1 MDEFEDLVHPTAT
14 NDEVI
19 NNHLANSQQN
29 IMTVQNLVK
38 DVAIIKRNLS
48 RKSII
53 RDNDISDNE

>member
-29 IMTVQNLVK
+29 IMTIQNLVK
-38 DVAIIKRNLS
+38 DMAIIKRNLS

>member
-14 NDEVI
+14 NDEFI

-29 IMTVQNLVK
+29 IMTIQNLVK

-53 RDNDISDNE
+53 RDNDISENE